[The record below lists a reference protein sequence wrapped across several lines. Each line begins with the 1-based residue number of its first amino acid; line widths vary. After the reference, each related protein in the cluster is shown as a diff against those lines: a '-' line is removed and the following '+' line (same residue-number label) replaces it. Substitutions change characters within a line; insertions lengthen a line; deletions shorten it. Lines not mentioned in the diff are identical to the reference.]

1 MMRTGRNYPR
11 VIISYDIE
19 LAQPLW
25 KSQLVVGNSI
35 PRVVLASDE
44 VKVMWS
50 RMTAT
55 EIASRCERATGHGEL
70 PIAPDNGV
78 GR

>member
-1 MMRTGRNYPR
+1 MPSGRNYPR

-19 LAQPLW
+19 LAQPLR

-44 VKVMWS
+44 VEVMWS
-50 RMTAT
+50 RMTAAG
-55 EIASRCERATGHGEL
+55 IASRCESALGYGEL
-70 PIAPDNGV
+70 PIAPDDGV
-78 GR
+78 GL